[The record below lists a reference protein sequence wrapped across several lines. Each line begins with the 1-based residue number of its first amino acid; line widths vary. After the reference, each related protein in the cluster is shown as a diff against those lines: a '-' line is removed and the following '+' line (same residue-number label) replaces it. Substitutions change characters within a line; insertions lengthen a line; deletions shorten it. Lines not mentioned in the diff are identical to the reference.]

1 MTKIS
6 DDRGRLKQRHLL
18 ARGWELLI
26 WACCLYSAISSMYY
40 RQLSRALRRELQ
52 EQRQAQH
59 HPGEQLTPT
68 LSAEWPLRE
77 RLAEANDKSVDHC
90 NDR

>member
-26 WACCLYSAISSMYY
+26 WACCLYSAISSMYSGNN
-40 RQLSRALRRELQ
+40 QRAVRKWR
-52 EQRQAQH
+52 
-59 HPGEQLTPT
+59 
-68 LSAEWPLRE
+68 S
-77 RLAEANDKSVDHC
+77 S
-90 NDR
+90 